1 MGLNINPPT
10 NTTTTN
16 TNYINLTT
24 KKNAPTNKKINTTLN
39 KSYPKGYQREEYDDE
54 DDDNNNDRN
63 GISTAGLTPAARKAA
78 IQEKNRRAQRRFRE
92 RQRTRVAELEE
103 QVAELRAEMAVLAGG
118 KKAAEARLMAS
129 HYHHHHYPTDTAT
142 ATATAVLNNNNITN
156 SANTTTAATATTSL
170 HLDSGASLFEGV
182 AQFDD
187 DDVVITLASLQQE
200 QQHEQEYNAAAP
212 PQVTSSVTATDG
224 TTTSIK
230 KGVALS
236 ASQIKSI
243 TPSEMSK
250 LYEAYVHELA
260 AVLVEGE
267 NNSKGLVAAGTFTAD
282 ASTAA
287 VEVGRGGGGRMD
299 QLVHELLLLITRF
312 SLCNPSAAKQFS
324 FLKLDDPLS
333 ATAEK
338 REMEEE
344 EEDEYRR
351 NEKLALKRLSKV
363 TNALQ
368 LTPAQRTAMVQLRR
382 TFSRRLTEIAQAREA
397 SLSLLATA
405 APPPPSSSLISNR
418 QAARQWLKA
427 QHAAESIRQLM
438 REEHVLTLDLIS
450 TVTKKVLSSRQMAHL
465 LIHSFPF
472 TPDFLSVCTWVA
484 SEEGDAESLMV
495 LYGAKCW
502 SDDADKASA
511 RVDYG
516 VDDAIIEEGEED
528 EKRRINDNGG
538 MRKSQRARKSKTI
551 LNV

>member
-1 MGLNINPPT
+1 MGLHTNPPT
-10 NTTTTN
+10 NATTTN
-16 TNYINLTT
+16 TNYINPTT
-24 KKNAPTNKKINTTLN
+24 KKNAPTNKKRNSKTTLN
-39 KSYPKGYQREEYDDE
+39 NSCPKDYQREEYDDE
-54 DDDNNNDRN
+54 DDDNNNDCN

-103 QVAELRAEMAVLAGG
+103 QVAELQAQMAVLAGG
-118 KKAAEARLMAS
+118 KKAAEARLVAS
-129 HYHHHHYPTDTAT
+129 HYHHHHYPTDAAT
-142 ATATAVLNNNNITN
+142 ATATAFVNNNNITN
-156 SANTTTAATATTSL
+156 SANTTTAATATKSL

-182 AQFDD
+182 AQFDS

-200 QQHEQEYNAAAP
+200 QQYEQEYNAAAP
-212 PQVTSSVTATDG
+212 LQVTSSAATDG
-224 TTTSIK
+224 TTTTTTIK

-243 TPSEMSK
+243 TRSEMSK
-250 LYEAYVHELA
+250 LYKAYVHELA

-267 NNSKGLVAAGTFTAD
+267 DNSKGVVAAGTFTSD
-282 ASTAA
+282 TSTAV
-287 VEVGRGGGGRMD
+287 VEAGRGGGRMD

-338 REMEEE
+338 RETEEE
-344 EEDEYRR
+344 EYGQ
-351 NEKLALKRLSKV
+351 NEQLALKRLPKV

-397 SLSLLATA
+397 SLFLLTTA

-427 QHAAESIRQLM
+427 QHAVESIRQLM

-484 SEEGDAESLMV
+484 SEEGDEESLMV
-495 LYGAKCW
+495 LYDAKCW
-502 SDDADKASA
+502 SDDADKATA
-511 RVDYG
+511 RLDHG
-516 VDDAIIEEGEED
+516 VDDATMEEGEE
-528 EKRRINDNGG
+528 EKRRSTENGG
-538 MRKSQRARKSKTI
+538 MRKSQRAKKSKTI